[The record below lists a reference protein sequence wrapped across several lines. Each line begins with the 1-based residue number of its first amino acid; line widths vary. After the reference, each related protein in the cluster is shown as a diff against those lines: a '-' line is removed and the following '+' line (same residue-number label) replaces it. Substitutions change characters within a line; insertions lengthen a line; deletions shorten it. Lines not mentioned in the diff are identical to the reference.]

1 MMGMES
7 GESFFPTYF
16 TAFLS
21 GRITEGCLDLFGF
34 LGVKLFHG

>member
-7 GESFFPTYF
+7 GESFFCPTYF

-21 GRITEGCLDLFGF
+21 GRITVGCLDIIFGF
-34 LGVKLFHG
+34 LE